1 MKVFKKVSLM
11 VFSLLLIFNLGFSN
25 KLFAERVNKIEKK
38 SVYVENV
45 FYDEKGKPANGWYDD
60 GTEWYFFQNG
70 KRHTGFAE
78 DGNGKMYFKNGKYGN
93 DYLDGIFYGEGK
105 PANWWYDDGIA
116 WYFFQKGKKYT
127 GIAKDASGYKYFVN
141 GKYGSGIYKGTLYK
155 NGVKSEGRI
164 YVDGIFYGDD
174 VKPAN
179 WWYDDGTAWYF
190 FQKGKKHTGFAKDG
204 NGKMYFKNGKYGNA
218 YVDGIFY
225 GEGKL
230 ANWWFNDGTAWYFFQ
245 NGKKFTGIA
254 KDASGYK
261 YFVNG
266 KYGSGIYKGT
276 LYKNGIKSYG
286 RVYIGDIFYGEDG
299 KLANWWYDDGAAW
312 YFFQNG
318 KKYTGLAK
326 DANGE
331 MYFVNGK
338 YGNGY
343 VNKIFYGKGKPAN
356 WWFNDGTA
364 WYFFRNGKKHTG
376 LAKDA
381 NGYRYF
387 VNGKYAE
394 GFIDN
399 VLYKDGLK
407 SSGKVYVNGIFYDE
421 NTKPANWW
429 YDDGTAWY
437 FFQNGKKFSG
447 FGKDGNGKRYFVDGK
462 YANGIYNDKLYKD
475 GTESE
480 GNVYVN
486 GLFYGKDKKL
496 ANWWYDDGT
505 AWYFFQKGKKY
516 TGLAKDGNGE
526 RYFANGKYA
535 NGYYEGTY
543 YNEGEKFNLPE
554 TVRLTNG
561 IRAFKFSD
569 DKFYTGCWLYSAASG
584 LYSKGKYI
592 TPTDLLNLL
601 PKTGD
606 PRTGVMG
613 DPKEHYYRDVFPAS
627 YPSGMV
633 PTLQKL
639 VPSIED
645 YSGASFED
653 IKLQLAKGR
662 TVQVWFTREML
673 YKKVYV
679 GGELILASSD
689 YHSILLIGYDNTGFY
704 HIESVSPNHI
714 YHMKYDELKRG
725 YNWFD
730 KKAILYK

>member
-1 MKVFKKVSLM
+1 MRVLKKSYLLL
-11 VFSLLLIFNLGFSN
+11 FSLVLALNFGVSSN
-25 KLFAERVNKIEKK
+25 HFAEESSNNYKEI
-38 SVYVENV
+38 VYIDGV
-45 FYDEKGKPANGWYDD
+45 FYDKDGKPANGWYKD
-60 GTEWYFFQNG
+60 GTITYYFKDGKKFTGYIQEGKVYKYIVKGLRANGYANGIYYSQGVPANWWFNDGTAWYFFKDG
-70 KRHTGFAE
+70 KKYTGLGV
-78 DGNGKMYFKNGKYGN
+78 DGNGKMYFSNGKY
-93 DYLDGIFYGEGK
+93 
-105 PANWWYDDGIA
+105 AN
-116 WYFFQKGKKYT
+116 T
-127 GIAKDASGYKYFVN
+127 
-141 GKYGSGIYKGTLYK
+141 
-155 NGVKSEGRI
+155 
-164 YVDGIFYGDD
+164 YVDGIFCYEG
-174 VKPAN
+174 KPTN
-179 WWYDDGTAWYF
+179 GWFDDGNAWYF
-190 FQKGKKHTGFAKDG
+190 FKDGKKFTGLGVDG
-204 NGKMYFKNGKYGNA
+204 NGKMYFSNGKYANT
-218 YVDGIFY
+218 YVGDVFCY
-225 GEGKL
+225 EGKL
-230 ANWWFNDGTAWYFFQ
+230 ANWWFNDGTAWYFFRD
-245 NGKKFTGIA
+245 GKKFTGLGV
-254 KDASGYK
+254 DGNGER

-266 KYGSGIYKGT
+266 KYANGIYNDK
-276 LYKNGIKSYG
+276 LYKDGVETTEKI
-286 RVYIGDIFYGEDG
+286 YINDIFYVNG
-299 KLANWWYDDGAAW
+299 KLANWWYDDG
-312 YFFQNG
+312 
-318 KKYTGLAK
+318 
-326 DANGE
+326 
-331 MYFVNGK
+331 
-338 YGNGY
+338 
-343 VNKIFYGKGKPAN
+343 
-356 WWFNDGTA
+356 TA
-364 WYFFRNGKKHTG
+364 WYFFKDGKKLTG
-376 LAKDA
+376 KAVDG
-381 NGYRYF
+381 NGEMQF
-387 VNGKYAE
+387 FNGKYASRY
-394 GFIDN
+394 IDN
-399 VLYKDGLK
+399 IYYKDGKLANWWCDDGVAWYFFKDGKKFTGHGVDGNGERYFVEGKYANGIYEGKLYKDGVEAK
-407 SSGKVYVNGIFYDE
+407 GKVYVNGIFYDE

-437 FFQNGKKFSG
+437 FFQNGKKYTG
-447 FGKDGNGKRYFVDGK
+447 LAKDGNGERYFVDGK

-505 AWYFFQKGKKY
+505 AWYFFQEGKKY

-704 HIESVSPNHI
+704 HIESVSPNQI
-714 YHMKYDELKRG
+714 YHMEYDELKRG

>member
-1 MKVFKKVSLM
+1 MRVLKKSYLLL
-11 VFSLLLIFNLGFSN
+11 FSLVLVLNFGVSSN
-25 KLFAERVNKIEKK
+25 HFAEESSNNYKEI
-38 SVYVENV
+38 VYIDGV
-45 FYDEKGKPANGWYDD
+45 FYDKDGKLANGWYKD
-60 GTEWYFFQNG
+60 GTITYYFKDGKKFTGYIQEGKVYKYIVKGLRANGYANGIYYSQGVPANWWFNDGTAWYFFKDG
-70 KRHTGFAE
+70 KKYTGLGV
-78 DGNGKMYFKNGKYGN
+78 DGNGKMYFSNGKY
-93 DYLDGIFYGEGK
+93 
-105 PANWWYDDGIA
+105 AN
-116 WYFFQKGKKYT
+116 T
-127 GIAKDASGYKYFVN
+127 
-141 GKYGSGIYKGTLYK
+141 
-155 NGVKSEGRI
+155 
-164 YVDGIFYGDD
+164 YVDGIFCYEG
-174 VKPAN
+174 KPTN
-179 WWYDDGTAWYF
+179 GWFDDGNAWYF
-190 FQKGKKHTGFAKDG
+190 FKDGKKFTGLGVDG
-204 NGKMYFKNGKYGNA
+204 NGKMYFSNGKYANT
-218 YVDGIFY
+218 YVGDVFCY
-225 GEGKL
+225 EGKL
-230 ANWWFNDGTAWYFFQ
+230 ANWWFNDGTAWYFFRD
-245 NGKKFTGIA
+245 GKKFTGLGV
-254 KDASGYK
+254 DGNGER

-266 KYGSGIYKGT
+266 KYANGIYNDK
-276 LYKNGIKSYG
+276 LYKDGVETTEKI
-286 RVYIGDIFYGEDG
+286 YINDIFYVNG
-299 KLANWWYDDGAAW
+299 KLANWWYDDGTAW
-312 YFFQNG
+312 YFFKDGKKLTGKAVDGNGEMYFSNGKYANTYVDGIFCYEGKPTNGWFDDGNAWYFFKDG
-318 KKYTGLAK
+318 KKYTGKAV
-326 DANGE
+326 DGNGE
-331 MYFVNGK
+331 MQFFNGK
-338 YGNGY
+338 YASRYIDNIY
-343 VNKIFYGKGKPAN
+343 YKDGKLAN
-356 WWFNDGTA
+356 WWCDDGVA
-364 WYFFRNGKKHTG
+364 WYFFKDGKKFTG
-376 LAKDA
+376 HGVDG
-381 NGYRYF
+381 NGERYF
-387 VNGKYAE
+387 VEGKYANGIYE
-394 GFIDN
+394 GK
-399 VLYKDGLK
+399 LYKDGVEAK
-407 SSGKVYVNGIFYDE
+407 GKVYVNGIFYDE

-437 FFQNGKKFSG
+437 FFQ
-447 FGKDGNGKRYFVDGK
+447 
-462 YANGIYNDKLYKD
+462 
-475 GTESE
+475 E
-480 GNVYVN
+480 
-486 GLFYGKDKKL
+486 
-496 ANWWYDDGT
+496 
-505 AWYFFQKGKKY
+505 GKKY

-704 HIESVSPNHI
+704 HIESVSPNQI
-714 YHMKYDELKRG
+714 YHMEYDELKRG